1 MKNTLQLSTLATA
14 VSTLAVSLSAHAAD
28 VSPPAAVTTSVAGT
42 TQVGKQTSGMNTLW
56 SDWYA
61 QQGVPLYSV
70 NGGLL
75 VKGDWTTAA
84 ALPSKGTAEYAGSV
98 SGREV
103 SSSTNLAVTG
113 KVKLTADFSRRIL
126 AGSFTDL
133 SRSDGRG
140 VGGGASKS
148 VSFGAGFANSTNVSK
163 NTSAPDRAWGQL
175 SANGMT
181 GELQARFNNGIN
193 GVAGVWY
200 LSGSNVTTGLTVVSG
215 TFAASVQA
223 PATAA
228 PAPAPAPAP
237 TPGRE
242 PAPTPAPAPAPVVKP
257 APVPV
262 ASGEFN
268 SWAGTAK
275 PGVLM
280 AAKTLTPEGYS
291 ASDAKQAKYAGTVQ
305 ATAINLRD
313 NGKAAVVQGEIALAV
328 NLDARTVKG
337 EIGNFKGA
345 TDAGNFLN
353 TGTIKVSAEI
363 NRSTMNTFSG
373 SAVWTPGTARAT
385 TATGSFTGNT
395 DTKVSSGSSGWVYAP
410 GNLAQ
415 GSWSLGSADF
425 KLDGSWK
432 ATQVP
437 KPGR

>member
-1 MKNTLQLSTLATA
+1 MGLRSPVKYFVTAFRAVRLSLT
-14 VSTLAVSLSAHAAD
+14 VSCLSKLEAA
-28 VSPPAAVTTSVAGT
+28 PQG
-42 TQVGKQTSGMNTLW
+42 
-56 SDWYA
+56 SD
-61 QQGVPLYSV
+61 
-70 NGGLL
+70 
-75 VKGDWTTAA
+75 
-84 ALPSKGTAEYAGSV
+84 
-98 SGREV
+98 
-103 SSSTNLAVTG
+103 
-113 KVKLTADFSRRIL
+113 
-126 AGSFTDL
+126 SFNDL

-140 VGGGASKS
+140 VGGGTSKS
-148 VSFGAGFANSTNVSK
+148 VTFGAGFANSTNVSK

-200 LSGSNVTTGLTVVSG
+200 LSGTNVTTGLTVVSG
-215 TFAASVQA
+215 TFAASAQA

-228 PAPAPAPAP
+228 PAPGREPAPAPAP
-237 TPGRE
+237 APAPGRE

-275 PGVLM
+275 PGVVM
-280 AAKTLTPEGYS
+280 GTKTLTPRRLLSIRCKAGQICRHGGGHGHQS
-291 ASDAKQAKYAGTVQ
+291 ARQRQGVCGAG
-305 ATAINLRD
+305 RD
-313 NGKAAVVQGEIALAV
+313 RIGCQFGCT
-328 NLDARTVKG
+328 TVKG

-353 TGTIKVSAEI
+353 TGTIKVAAEI

-373 SAVWTPGTARAT
+373 SAVWTPGTAKAT

-425 KLDGSWK
+425 KVSGSWK

-437 KPGR
+437 KTGR